1 MNAFNSI
8 VDKVTEMIYE
18 REPSLLERYGERG
31 KEKCREDN
39 HHHMKHL
46 QTAFELD
53 NQTFFTDYAIW
64 LDGILTKHGMT
75 SKLLIDNFNF
85 ILDVLDENEDSLT
98 PQQKQSY
105 TTYLTAAIG
114 VLEGKSVKEGS

>member
-8 VDKVTEMIYE
+8 VDRVTEMIYK
-18 REPSLLERYGERG
+18 REPSLLDRFGERG

-46 QTAFELD
+46 QTAYEL
-53 NQTFFTDYAIW
+53 NNEAFFTDYAIW

-75 SKLLIDNFNF
+75 SQLLIDNFI
-85 ILDVLDENEDSLT
+85 ILIDAVEETNDFST
-98 PQQKQSY
+98 QQKQCY
-105 TTYLTAAIG
+105 TNYLTSAIG